1 MSIQNTFPF
10 NLVSW
15 HLKTCDW
22 HIHTHLDAPR
32 WDEVVDL
39 RDSQSSSVW
48 ILDIKATP
56 VLLCSIYLTSLN
68 SLINNNRLC
77 FAVLPRKKCFF
88 FEDSTCGDPLR
99 GVLQIFQVSAPR
111 ETDFVRFG
119 FWEDLRMVLTLKK
132 SAKQQVLLLLLSLV
146 HLVSGV
152 ISPNWSKVRQASQ
165 MKNLGNKCV
174 ERTELANINDWG
186 SKFRASNPVR
196 SWCFCHE
203 TSKSFDD
210 VGGASIRLPCSLWK
224 RQIPE
229 EWTPF
234 SRRLFVP
241 VHTQKGSSVWNMRVW
256 NSQVS
261 SQKAPSSHPLTSIG
275 QFCYALFVWC
285 DVIFRLP
292 REKKHKTPT
301 RQGHEGNLIG
311 KHTLKYITSER
322 LEPQAETDVLY
333 NQYSVF
339 PDLHFSQVK
348 LMPTCSSWRT
358 WSFSEHGVRFVAL
371 WTGIDIQTK
380 QKTNKQQFKKC
391 EQNVDK
397 LTLITLTKTST
408 TRHQIPRSVNSCR
421 TSLGLPSIPSIT
433 EIYGR
438 IWVTSFSNVYSN
450 YYLKKRQGEVA
461 KINIQHLWA

>member
-1 MSIQNTFPF
+1 MDGLTHFWATYPIF
-10 NLVSW
+10 NLNHHWPRW
-15 HLKTCDW
+15 HLKVRSVENVENVGNVDSGHPRFPVPKPLLELQQLTIHPGPKPFKMNLKIWKQCTLKILHSLHDFHAYIWVPHQGAHCRCIPQLCSQLGKKPILRQSKDLCVGTMTHRTGHSRTLKSNEIRTKREGILNFGRLVDW

-174 ERTELANINDWG
+174 EKTELANINDWE

-241 VHTQKGSSVWNMRVW
+241 VHTQKGSGWNCEWRVKDSQRLPLHTPYQHWPVLLCSVCVM
-256 NSQVS
+256 
-261 SQKAPSSHPLTSIG
+261 
-275 QFCYALFVWC
+275 WC
-285 DVIFRLP
+285 DFQ
-292 REKKHKTPT
+292 TP
-301 RQGHEGNLIG
+301 
-311 KHTLKYITSER
+311 
-322 LEPQAETDVLY
+322 
-333 NQYSVF
+333 
-339 PDLHFSQVK
+339 
-348 LMPTCSSWRT
+348 
-358 WSFSEHGVRFVAL
+358 
-371 WTGIDIQTK
+371 
-380 QKTNKQQFKKC
+380 
-391 EQNVDK
+391 
-397 LTLITLTKTST
+397 
-408 TRHQIPRSVNSCR
+408 
-421 TSLGLPSIPSIT
+421 
-433 EIYGR
+433 
-438 IWVTSFSNVYSN
+438 
-450 YYLKKRQGEVA
+450 
-461 KINIQHLWA
+461 